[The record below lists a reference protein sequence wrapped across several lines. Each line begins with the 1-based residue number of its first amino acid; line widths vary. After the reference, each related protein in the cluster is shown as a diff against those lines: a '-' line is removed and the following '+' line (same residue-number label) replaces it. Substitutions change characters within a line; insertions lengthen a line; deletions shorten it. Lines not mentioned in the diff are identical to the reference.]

1 MENIELFKQLYKAYL
16 LCSKGKRKK
25 PQTIKFEKNL
35 EQNLLLLCDELI
47 NRSYKPSPY
56 SVFIVNKPVKREIFA
71 ANFRDRVIHHF
82 LIQRINPLFE
92 SVFITDSYAC
102 RKGKGTLF
110 GVKRIFDHIYNCS
123 HKYTKECYVL
133 KLDISGFFM
142 SISREILLAKVLNF
156 VELNYFKKDKSLIKY
171 LCTTIILTN
180 PVDEVIKLGN
190 SKNWDG
196 LPKNK
201 SLFYSETG
209 HGLPI
214 GNLTSQVFANFYMH
228 YFDSFVKDELKIKY
242 YGRYVDD
249 FIICSNDKKI
259 LKRLIPKLK
268 NKLLNDLKLELHP
281 KKIYLQHYKKGVQF
295 LGAYIKPGR
304 VYIGNQ
310 TKGNFYSKNHK
321 FTEIENTT
329 SSTQNVILTVVN
341 SYLGLMRHF
350 NSYKIRKRQV
360 LKLLKSSKSSFYS
373 SNGFLKISK
382 KRR

>member
-47 NRSYKPSPY
+47 SRSYKPSPY

-71 ANFRDRVIHHF
+71 AHFRDRVIHHF
-82 LIQRINPLFE
+82 LMQRINPLFE

-102 RKGKGTLF
+102 RKGKGTLY

-123 HKYTKECYVL
+123 HKYTKDCYVL

-142 SISREILLAKVLNF
+142 SISREILLVKVLNF
-156 VELNYFKKDKSLIKY
+156 VELNYHKKDKSLIKY
-171 LCTTIILTN
+171 LCTTIILTS
-180 PVDEVIKLGN
+180 PVEGAIKLGS

-201 SLFYSETG
+201 SLFYSKSG

-228 YFDSFVKDELKIKY
+228 DFDSFIKDDLKIKF

-249 FIICSNDKKI
+249 FIICNQNKNELKK
-259 LKRLIPKLK
+259 LIPVIKQKLSID
-268 NKLLNDLKLELHP
+268 LNLELHP

-310 TKGNFYSKNHK
+310 TKGNFYSKNYK
-321 FTEIENTT
+321 FTKIENTT
-329 SSTQNVILTVVN
+329 SSTQNDILAVVN

-350 NSYKIRKRQV
+350 SSYKIRKRQV

>member
-1 MENIELFKQLYKAYL
+1 MAQNTYFVKVGGNNSGGLTEENAF
-16 LCSKGKRKK
+16 
-25 PQTIKFEKNL
+25 TT
-35 EQNLLLLCDELI
+35 
-47 NRSYKPSPY
+47 
-56 SVFIVNKPVKREIFA
+56 VNKPVKREIFA

-156 VELNYFKKDKSLIKY
+156 VELNYLKKDKSLIQY

-180 PVDEVIKLGN
+180 PVEEAIRLGN

-201 SLFYSETG
+201 SLFYSKTG

-242 YGRYVDD
+242 YACLSRRRSRVRVP
-249 FIICSNDKKI
+249 SRPQKH
-259 LKRLIPKLK
+259 LIYEMLFWFYK
-268 NKLLNDLKLELHP
+268 DLD
-281 KKIYLQHYKKGVQF
+281 YCFSV
-295 LGAYIKPGR
+295 
-304 VYIGNQ
+304 
-310 TKGNFYSKNHK
+310 T
-321 FTEIENTT
+321 
-329 SSTQNVILTVVN
+329 
-341 SYLGLMRHF
+341 
-350 NSYKIRKRQV
+350 
-360 LKLLKSSKSSFYS
+360 
-373 SNGFLKISK
+373 
-382 KRR
+382 

>member
-142 SISREILLAKVLNF
+142 CISREILLAKVLNF

-171 LCTTIILTN
+171 LCTTIILNN
-180 PVDEVIKLGN
+180 PVDEVIKLGC

-201 SLFYSETG
+201 SLFYSKSG

-228 YFDSFVKDELKIKY
+228 DFDSFVKDELKIKY

-259 LKRLIPKLK
+259 LKGLIPKIK

-281 KKIYLQHYKKGVQF
+281 KKIYLQHYNKGVMF
-295 LGAYIKPGR
+295 LGACLKPGR

-321 FTEIENTT
+321 FTEIENIT
-329 SSTQNVILTVVN
+329 SSTQNDILAVVN

-350 NSYKIRKRQV
+350 SSYKIRKRQV

-382 KRR
+382 KRT